1 MATPRVGLCLGA
13 GVQLTCGAA
22 LTTPSGHR
30 LDATLADAAAPPQ
43 AGAVRGTVTRIDGRT
58 FEASTS
64 WGSFTCDTAAITA
77 HGFGPP
83 GTCVLWAGGRT
94 GTLLGWRDG
103 AHLVREG
110 LIDVEV
116 PTLGIERAVPAAR
129 GLEVRTL
136 FGDGTASAV
145 DATTSVVALDWGATL
160 TSPHSSNTV
169 RCPAANA
176 LPVVRCVARTTQ
188 TMVARSL
195 EALKALTAK
204 VPSQTRQRLSDR
216 LNDVDGT
223 LDSVEASLSNAPRL
237 LSHALDDDLRKRAS
251 AGFVG
256 GDVTALSSVA
266 SAATDKLRQASHID
280 AVLAE
285 TSDVVADLR
294 DSDAAVQAY
303 ESSEQVAQAASDV
316 SHAAS
321 SSKAALKLSAETAKL
336 SDSLAHESSRGALG
350 ALQRTKIDDAGV
362 RQKASEVA
370 TKVLAS
376 KLLDG
381 ALFESAFSDALS
393 SATHTDVRSVV
404 APVAR
409 ACADFAKSWLDEA
422 SQVGFSKLPPEVAIT
437 ALQDGITAAADA
449 ALCSENELARRG
461 LLEVSIA
468 ADCYDGLLTKA
479 SLESGDGL
487 TKRAAKYALDCSQT
501 TELLGDAAPVL
512 RRALENISDTGD
524 VAQAVQQA
532 LDGDLAVD
540 SVGELG
546 KFGASA
552 LDALKTL
559 NRDERVLYF
568 AKMAAHDDAV
578 SGVLESIQTLDAES
592 AVREAENLAQD
603 SAARDAFVKRVNDAA
618 LAFLLR
624 HLPAMPVPPID
635 EKNDN
640 LRYKV
645 ENLNLTN
652 LKISEEDVTV
662 EVASSINDPTALFA
676 LKATKIQARFEE
688 LQWSVAQLSFPY
700 LEVEGRADVVV
711 MDAQVSLALA
721 ARRAPGEQGGL
732 ELKVALTKCDVKI
745 ASLDLTMEEHGLSW
759 VFNALASLLTDY
771 VRDYVCASIEELLRE
786 RSQYLLEPVN
796 ALLKASWA
804 PLARALHLPDV
815 ADLPPL
821 QAEADDIEAIDVVLR
836 ETGSLGIALEER
848 VKDSQPALV
857 IGSLDSKGQAKPCV
871 AQLGLSGEDVKGAVL
886 IAIDGAVCQGLTR
899 DDIVRRVT
907 NTARPRTLRFRLR
920 GEAALR
926 RRAAARAV
934 DTLELFPAG
943 APRDLE
949 PLGLRLKTHATC
961 RNACAIAALVRG
973 AKDEVLAAER
983 SGVVRGALL
992 CACTGRP
999 RLWVAKGDATPQL
1012 VGKEVMAAA
1021 KLAASK
1027 GEAFSVTLAPSMDR
1041 QLDPN
1046 GGFPLAVDAGRFYA
1060 RPGAQLVS
1068 VGGALILPNAPPK
1081 LVADKLA
1088 HAERCVLRDAYR
1100 FEYLAKLFMQE

>member
-1 MATPRVGLCLGA
+1 MTTPRVELRLGA
-13 GVQLTCGAA
+13 SVQLTCDAA

-30 LDATLADAAAPPQ
+30 LDVTLADAAAPPQ
-43 AGAVRGTVTRIDGRT
+43 AGDVRGTVTRVDGRT

-64 WGSFTCDTAAITA
+64 WGSFTCDTAALTA

-83 GTCVLWAGGRT
+83 GTCVLWAGSRT

-116 PTLGIERAVPAAR
+116 PTLGIERAVPAAQ
-129 GLEVRTL
+129 GLEVRTS
-136 FGDGTASAV
+136 FGDGTAVVV

-176 LPVVRCVARTTQ
+176 LPVVRCVAQTTQ

-237 LSHALDDDLRKRAS
+237 LSHALDDDDLRKRAS

-256 GDVTALSSVA
+256 GDVTALSSVVT
-266 SAATDKLRQASHID
+266 SATDKLRKASHID
-280 AVLAE
+280 AVLEE
-285 TSDVVADLR
+285 TSDIVADLR
-294 DSDAAVQAY
+294 DSDAAIQAY

-336 SDSLAHESSRGALG
+336 SDSLARETSKGALG
-350 ALQRTKIDDAGV
+350 ALQRTRIDDSSV

-422 SQVGFSKLPPEVAIT
+422 SQVGFSKLPPSVAVK
-437 ALQDGITAAADA
+437 ALNDGITAAADA

-524 VAQAVQQA
+524 VARAVQQA

-635 EKNDN
+635 EKDDN

-652 LKISEEDVTV
+652 LKISEEDVIV
-662 EVASSINDPTALFA
+662 EVASTFEDPTALFA
-676 LKATKIQARFEE
+676 LKATKIQARFED

-700 LEVEGRADVVV
+700 LEAEGRADVVV

-721 ARRAPGEQGGL
+721 ARRAPGEEGGL
-732 ELKVALTKCDVKI
+732 EPKVALTKCDVKI

-759 VFNALASLLTDY
+759 VFNALAALLTDY

-786 RSQYLLEPVN
+786 RSQYFLEPVN

-821 QAEADDIEAIDVVLR
+821 EAEADDIEAIDVILR
-836 ETGSLGIALEER
+836 EAGSLGIALEER
-848 VKDSQPALV
+848 VKDNQPALV

-949 PLGLRLKTHATC
+949 PLGLRLKTHPTC
-961 RNACAIAALVRG
+961 RHACAIAALVRG
-973 AKDEVLAAER
+973 ASDEVLAAER
-983 SGVVRGALL
+983 AGVVRGALL

-999 RLWVAKGDATPQL
+999 RLWAFTGDATPQL

-1021 KLAASK
+1021 KTAASK
-1027 GEAFSVTLAPSMDR
+1027 GEAFSITLAPSMDR

-1046 GGFPLAVDAGRFYA
+1046 GGFPLAADAGRFYA

-1088 HAERCVLRDAYR
+1088 TAERCVVRDVYR
-1100 FEYLAKLFMQE
+1100 FEYLAKLFVE